1 MFVADDPLLACIV
14 RFVQGAQGGD
24 SDNVDFL
31 RLQIK
36 ALRRYLVQFPTEEQ
50 DDKAMEWVARH
61 AADYRRYWQRRT
73 ISEQTWALRC
83 EDCPIAGRGTAEH
96 CEIHE
101 QWLYLLRR
109 YMLGEI
115 RSRDYVERALSL
127 LQANKDALACRRPP
141 LPADAE
147 RTDALGARLVEGS
160 KVKCGKPKTKDARS
174 KAKGRKNAGKK
185 GKRKKQLKRRDA
197 GAGA

>member
-14 RFVQGAQGGD
+14 RFVQRSTGAD
-24 SDNVDFL
+24 ADNADFL

-36 ALRRYLVQFPTEEQ
+36 ALRRYLLQFPTEEQ
-50 DDKAMEWVARH
+50 DEKAMQWVAQH

-83 EDCPIAGRGTAEH
+83 EDCPIAGRGSAEH

-127 LQANKDALACRRPP
+127 LQANKEALARRRPP
-141 LPADAE
+141 LPVDAE
-147 RTDALGARLVEGS
+147 RMDAAKATQVKGAEAKGD
-160 KVKCGKPKTKDARS
+160 KPKAKDARL
-174 KAKGRKNAGKK
+174 KAKGKNKDGKK
-185 GKRKKQLKRRDA
+185 DKRKRQSKR
-197 GAGA
+197 

>member
-14 RFVQGAQGGD
+14 RFVQRAAGTD
-24 SDNVDFL
+24 SDNADFL

-50 DDKAMEWVARH
+50 DEKAMDWVAQH

-127 LQANKDALACRRPP
+127 LQANKEALACRRPP
-141 LPADAE
+141 QPLDAE
-147 RTDALGARLVEGS
+147 RAGVSKTLQLKGS
-160 KVKCGKPKTKDARS
+160 KVKDRKPKAKAAKS
-174 KAKGRKNAGKK
+174 KAKGLKRDGKK
-185 GKRKKQLKRRDA
+185 GKKKNQSKRRGTGD
-197 GAGA
+197 GA